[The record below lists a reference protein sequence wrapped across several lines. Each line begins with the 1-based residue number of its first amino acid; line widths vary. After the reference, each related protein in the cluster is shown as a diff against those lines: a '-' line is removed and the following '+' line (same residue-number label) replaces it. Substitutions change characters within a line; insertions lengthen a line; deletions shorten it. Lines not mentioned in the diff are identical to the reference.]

1 LRNGE
6 KVSLVNELE
15 SHLRRFGSRLRLR
28 DGWLL
33 AQRTFWMAALGG
45 VLIQIAGRIF
55 PIYNLGFW
63 TWLPFLVWLILVV
76 LYSLI
81 RPLPLMQ
88 IALKVDLELCLKER
102 LSTALALQQVD
113 ATQTAKKQAF
123 DRISLSTLKLTYLQ
137 RNDALSVAAKVIPA
151 EAFAFSWLLRSL
163 FIGAIF
169 VSLILIS
176 ELAYNPMD
184 QIKVERAAIKHAAR
198 EQAQQI
204 EKAKQEIEDS
214 QEISEEM
221 RQELIS
227 KMEELAKTLQQNP
240 GNLEQ
245 ALADL
250 SKLEQE
256 LKSKLD
262 PNLASRQS
270 TLESLAAQLSQAT
283 GERNRQEATQA
294 SASLGQ
300 AVQSGNTQSVRNASQ
315 EAKAAITEMQTQ
327 MADQAAL
334 QQALTQANAS
344 KIALARTGRQIAQ
357 SSNGNSGQSNPGN
370 NPGSEQTAGQQVSGG
385 GTKANKLP
393 PATGGKRPVTAPQG
407 NAPNAP
413 ATLLESQVFAPWQK
427 SIDNGSQIFIPGQ
440 ETQQGETTTTESK
453 DLLPGVSNP
462 ALIPY
467 TQVYYNYMNTANQAI
482 EQNYIPSNLVEYVR
496 LYFSSLEP

>member
-1 LRNGE
+1 
-6 KVSLVNELE
+6 
-15 SHLRRFGSRLRLR
+15 
-28 DGWLL
+28 
-33 AQRTFWMAALGG
+33 
-45 VLIQIAGRIF
+45 
-55 PIYNLGFW
+55 
-63 TWLPFLVWLILVV
+63 
-76 LYSLI
+76 
-81 RPLPLMQ
+81 
-88 IALKVDLELCLKER
+88 
-102 LSTALALQQVD
+102 
-113 ATQTAKKQAF
+113 
-123 DRISLSTLKLTYLQ
+123 
-137 RNDALSVAAKVIPA
+137 
-151 EAFAFSWLLRSL
+151 
-163 FIGAIF
+163 
-169 VSLILIS
+169 
-176 ELAYNPMD
+176 
-184 QIKVERAAIKHAAR
+184 
-198 EQAQQI
+198 
-204 EKAKQEIEDS
+204 
-214 QEISEEM
+214 
-221 RQELIS
+221 
-227 KMEELAKTLQQNP
+227 
-240 GNLEQ
+240 LEQ

-294 SASLGQ
+294 SEQALDQLADQINKMGEAQRQELAQNLAQLAVQAGQAGNTQLSLALGARGQ

-482 EQNYIPSNLVEYVR
+482 EKNYIPSNLVEYVR